1 MSSNQEQVPVL
12 PPENLHHV
20 VITATCFAFVLST
33 TAVGL
38 RLYSRHLV
46 GSRLFLDDYLMI
58 GALVNTIVLCKVA
71 QLTCADIRICSFF
84 GRSRQ

>member
-1 MSSNQEQVPVL
+1 MSSNKGQDPVL
-12 PPENLHHV
+12 PPDNLHHV
-20 VITATCFAFVLST
+20 VITATCFAFILST

-58 GALVNTIVLCKVA
+58 GALVSAITLCEVP
-71 QLTCADIRICSFF
+71 S
-84 GRSRQ
+84 